1 MINISRSTLASVRY
15 NSRMVVNTMGL
26 PRTRSSTKKADMSIQ
41 MAPYIRD
48 IGLMEN
54 VKVLELFVI
63 ERETSTTANGK
74 QTNMTSTV

>member
-1 MINISRSTLASVRY
+1 MINISKSTLASVRY
-15 NSRMVVNTMGL
+15 NSRMEVNTMGL
-26 PRTRSSTKKADMSIQ
+26 PRTRSSTKKADMFIQ

-48 IGLMEN
+48 FGLMEN

>member
-1 MINISRSTLASVRY
+1 
-15 NSRMVVNTMGL
+15 
-26 PRTRSSTKKADMSIQ
+26 

-48 IGLMEN
+48 FGLMEN

-74 QTNMTSTV
+74 QTNMTSMV